1 MRHLATVMRGFLMGS
16 ADVVPGVSGGT
27 VALVLGI
34 YERLVHNVR
43 LGASA
48 LGAMSRGRWADTRSR
63 FAEVEWPFL
72 VPLLIGVT
80 AAIVTVAAVLDN
92 LLEDHPQ
99 NMAALFFGLVVGS
112 IVIAWR
118 LVNAWTGRRKGV
130 GAAAAIAAFALLGL
144 RGDEITEPA
153 LFMFAWAGAIAVIAM
168 ILPGISGSFIL
179 LMLGMYV
186 PVIDAVNN
194 RSAAELAVFALAAVL
209 GLAVFS
215 TVLDQV
221 LADHHDTVMAAL
233 IGLMAG
239 SLRVLWPWPDGTDT
253 ADLARPDDWAVPI
266 LLCLLGLA
274 AVFTFAWTAGRSS
287 ALRSTT

>member
-1 MRHLATVMRGFLMGS
+1 MRGPFSRLTDS
-16 ADVVPGVSGGT
+16 WVPPDPRRSSQ
-27 VALVLGI
+27 
-34 YERLVHNVR
+34 R
-43 LGASA
+43 ASK
-48 LGAMSRGRWADTRSR
+48 
-63 FAEVEWPFL
+63 P
-72 VPLLIGVT
+72 
-80 AAIVTVAAVLDN
+80 
-92 LLEDHPQ
+92 
-99 NMAALFFGLVVGS
+99 
-112 IVIAWR
+112 
-118 LVNAWTGRRKGV
+118 
-130 GAAAAIAAFALLGL
+130 
-144 RGDEITEPA
+144 
-153 LFMFAWAGAIAVIAM
+153 
-168 ILPGISGSFIL
+168 
-179 LMLGMYV
+179 